1 MIIRPIAHALL
12 DTVAVLVGVVL
23 VVQEFSGLDDWD
35 VAVLFVDYRVGD
47 AEGLFRDLLHF

>member
-23 VVQEFSGLDDWD
+23 VVKEFSGLDDWD

-47 AEGLFRDLLHF
+47 AEGLFCDLLHF